1 MTTASDRRLRADAAR
16 NVGRILRAAS
26 RVYAE
31 YGPDASVDEVARF
44 AGVGVRTLYRHFP
57 TKSHLIRAALDF
69 YVAEDLAPAIKTA
82 LAQDDPRRGFQD
94 LIEAS
99 LRLSA
104 REFNLLAAARNAN
117 ALPVEPAQRFYESLG
132 ELLCR
137 AQRTGQI
144 RNDLI
149 PEDLPRI
156 MAMLFGVVSTLGA
169 GSDGW
174 QRYLA
179 IVLEG
184 LASDATTAL
193 PPSADQVELPRRGSW
208 PI

>member
-1 MTTASDRRLRADAAR
+1 MTTASVRRPRADAAR

-31 YGPDASVDEVARF
+31 LGPDAPMEEIARF

-57 TKSHLIRAALDF
+57 TKGQLIRDALN
-69 YVAEDLAPAIKTA
+69 YSVAEDLGPAIDRA
-82 LAQDDPRRGFQD
+82 LASDDPRHGLQT
-94 LIEAS
+94 LMEAS

-104 REFNLLAAARNAN
+104 REFNLLAAARNVDAMP
-117 ALPVEPAQRFYESLG
+117 AETAQRFYESMG
-132 ELLCR
+132 ELVRR
-137 AQRTGQI
+137 AQRSGQI
-144 RNDLI
+144 RTDI
-149 PEDLPRI
+149 AAVDLPRI
-156 MAMLFGVVSTLGA
+156 MAMLFGAVSSLGP

-184 LASDATTAL
+184 LAADPTITL
-193 PPSADQVELPRRGSW
+193 PPPPDQVEWGRRGRW